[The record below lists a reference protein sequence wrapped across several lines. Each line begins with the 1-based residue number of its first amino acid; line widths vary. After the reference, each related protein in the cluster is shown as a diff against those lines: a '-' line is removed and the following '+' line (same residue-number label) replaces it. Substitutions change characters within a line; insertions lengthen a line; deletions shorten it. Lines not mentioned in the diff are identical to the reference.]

1 MAVMAPQMPN
11 AIPWSLP
18 RKALPK
24 MASESANMIA
34 PPTPCTARDSSSM
47 RGVWA
52 APQSAEA
59 AVKITS
65 PIIHRRLRPYRSA
78 NDPPV
83 SSRAARV
90 RA

>member
-11 AIPWSLP
+11 AMPWSLP

-34 PPTPCTARDSSSM
+34 PPMPCTARDSLEH
-47 RGVWA
+47 RVVWA

-65 PIIHRRLRPYRSA
+65 PIIHSRFRP
-78 NDPPV
+78 
-83 SSRAARV
+83 
-90 RA
+90 